1 MKLGE
6 KGFTLIELI
15 VAVAIIALIG
25 SATATATL
33 QVLRV
38 TGRNNEHMTAVRQVH
53 NIGYWI
59 SRDAQMAQSVA
70 TDNLTEPDFLVLNW
84 TEWNYADDPIYHSVT
99 YFFEDLIDL
108 AGGNPIP
115 ETEWGGTFGGSS
127 LDFGEVVRQTA
138 DGGYIIA
145 GATDS
150 YGAGLRDVYLVKTDA
165 SGNKEWGKTFGGG
178 GWDFAYSVEPTTDG
192 GYIIAG
198 TTGSYGAGSYD
209 VYLIKTD
216 ASGNKEWEKTFGGSG
231 WDNAYSVGQTTD
243 GGYIIA
249 GTTGS
254 YGAGWDDVYLIKA
267 DASGNKEWEKT
278 FGGSSWDNAYS
289 VEPTTDG
296 GYIIAGATS
305 SYGVGSY
312 DVYLI
317 KTDASGNKEWEK
329 TIGGG
334 GWDNAYSVRQT
345 TDGGYIIAGTTDS
358 YGAGLEDVYLIKT
371 DASGNKEWEKTSGGS
386 SSDFAYSVK
395 PTTDGGYIIAG
406 ATSSCGAGSYDVYL
420 IKTDASG
427 NKEWEK
433 AIGGS
438 SSDFAYSVEQ
448 TTDGGYIIAGATD
461 SHGAG
466 GGDVYLVKVSPLIN
480 IPVGKLKRSHWS
492 SAGTNEQTLVAEYI
506 YFNPDDPDNT
516 TKASYQD
523 SVLNVQLTSLFE
535 EAIETREYMINLRP
549 NF

>member
-138 DGGYIIA
+138 
-145 GATDS
+145 
-150 YGAGLRDVYLVKTDA
+150 
-165 SGNKEWGKTFGGG
+165 
-178 GWDFAYSVEPTTDG
+178 
-192 GYIIAG
+192 
-198 TTGSYGAGSYD
+198 
-209 VYLIKTD
+209 
-216 ASGNKEWEKTFGGSG
+216 
-231 WDNAYSVGQTTD
+231 
-243 GGYIIA
+243 
-249 GTTGS
+249 
-254 YGAGWDDVYLIKA
+254 
-267 DASGNKEWEKT
+267 
-278 FGGSSWDNAYS
+278 
-289 VEPTTDG
+289 
-296 GYIIAGATS
+296 
-305 SYGVGSY
+305 
-312 DVYLI
+312 
-317 KTDASGNKEWEK
+317 
-329 TIGGG
+329 
-334 GWDNAYSVRQT
+334 
-345 TDGGYIIAGTTDS
+345 
-358 YGAGLEDVYLIKT
+358 
-371 DASGNKEWEKTSGGS
+371 
-386 SSDFAYSVK
+386 
-395 PTTDGGYIIAG
+395 DGGYIIAG